1 MYIGAYAWSRSFDAN
16 SSMTCAIE
24 VENVN
29 QSVIVTMTA
38 FVRLANP
45 QGNDATHLVIALS
58 RIMERSATRT
68 VLLMTATGSI
78 RRAMADVRMTA
89 ILPPEMNRSAVP

>member
-1 MYIGAYAWSRSFDAN
+1 
-16 SSMTCAIE
+16 MTRAIE

-29 QSVIVTMTA
+29 QNGNVTMTV
-38 FVRLANP
+38 FVRLANL

-68 VLLMTATGSI
+68 VLLTTATGSI
-78 RRAMADVRMTA
+78 RRAMDDVSTMTA
-89 ILPPEMNRSAVP
+89 IRPPEANRNAVP